1 MNLVRHRSVVTT
13 GVTIRKI
20 LFFLIALTIV
30 GVKLVQTTRFHG
42 VVDLSNFTYGCIII
56 ILSGIIIAFSP
67 AVRIGRL
74 LAFFV
79 LAGILSLLAANIGI
93 SDPSYQRFA
102 FFVLMLVVLSPVV
115 VSDTLSELRLMMWR
129 LLMGGLRLIIIVSF
143 IMYIPWEVSR
153 TSQFVFHGCVNHGMQ
168 LGIIGAIVMLDGFWH
183 LICRHETSRIRA
195 MAFGVMTA
203 MAIVVTVA
211 TGSRAALL
219 ATMIG
224 ILPLL
229 WSVRM
234 NKMKMAWIVV
244 IILVLIGVSALGSF
258 RNFDGIKT
266 KTELSAQYG
275 SLTFSRNYLWKA
287 RLDEFAERPV
297 FGIGFS
303 KTTIRDLPEDYKDT
317 LFDSCSTLEP
327 GSSWMNVLAS
337 TGIIG
342 FAFMFWFNVKLLRKT
357 VNTRVGD
364 RRNLLFFSLL
374 LALLIHGFFEG
385 WVLYAGSTTFMIYWL
400 LSSRIMELQEPEN
413 SFAGNIQ

>member
-1 MNLVRHRSVVTT
+1 MKLVRHRSVVTT

-42 VVDLSNFTYGCIII
+42 TVDLSNFTYGCIVI
-56 ILSGIIIAFSP
+56 ILSGIIMAFSP
-67 AVRIGRL
+67 TVRIGRL

-79 LAGILSLLAANIGI
+79 LAGILSLLAANVRI
-93 SDPSYQRFA
+93 SDPSYQHLA
-102 FFVLMLVVLSPVV
+102 FFVLMLVILSPIV

-129 LLMGGLRLIIIVSF
+129 LLMGGLRLIVIVSF

-153 TSQFVFHGCVNHGMQ
+153 TSQFVFHGCANQGMQ
-168 LGIIGAIVMLDGFWH
+168 LGIIGAIVILDGFWH
-183 LICRHETSRIRA
+183 LICRHEVSRIRA
-195 MAFGVMTA
+195 MAFGITTA
-203 MAIVVTVA
+203 MAIIVTVA

-219 ATMIG
+219 AFMIG
-224 ILPLL
+224 ILPLVY
-229 WSVRM
+229 SVRK
-234 NKMKMAWIVV
+234 NRIKILWVAGAIVV
-244 IILVLIGVSALGSF
+244 FVGISALTSF
-258 RNFDGIKT
+258 RNFDGVKT
-266 KTELSAQYG
+266 KTEISAQYG

-297 FGIGFS
+297 LGIGFS
-303 KTTIRDLPEDYKDT
+303 KTTSRDLPVNYKET
-317 LFDSCSTLEP
+317 LFRSCSTREP
-327 GSSWMNVLAS
+327 GSSWLNVLAS

-342 FAFMFWFNVKLLRKT
+342 FAFMFWFNVKLFRKT